1 MKKLYHLLMFLMLS
15 ILLVACTASKEED
28 AKEDKKTESTKES
41 KKGKKNKSKDK
52 SNDESD
58 EDESAE
64 DESDEEE
71 SKDEEETKEGKK
83 IPSKSTRPITLKN
96 EVVLDNELFSITA
109 KSIDEDSEYGYLV
122 NLLIENKSP
131 DKTYTFG
138 IQKGQVNGVEVD
150 PYTIIF
156 INPGKK
162 ANITVFIENLKEYG
176 IEEYTDIELIVNV
189 TEGKYTYDEP
199 YTMSESIHIYPYG
212 KENAGKFVYEAKAG
226 DQVLVDNEYV
236 TVIYTGDNKEN
247 ELGYSINLY
256 IVNKTDKDI
265 TVSGDDMSING
276 YMVGADFFK
285 DVSAGKVSLSN
296 IQWYEETFKEN
307 DIDESKIND
316 IEFSLD
322 IYQTDNTE
330 AEHFF
335 NGMLKITP

>member
-1 MKKLYHLLMFLMLS
+1 MKKFLMFLVLS
-15 ILLVACTASKEED
+15 LLLVACSTSENGST
-28 AKEDKKTESTKES
+28 KEDKKTESTKDT
-41 KKGKKNKSKDK
+41 KKGKKNKSKD
-52 SNDESD
+52 ESD
-58 EDESAE
+58 KSEDEADDYE
-64 DESDEEE
+64 D
-71 SKDEEETKEGKK
+71 K
-83 IPSKSTRPITLKN
+83 
-96 EVVLDNELFSITA
+96 V
-109 KSIDEDSEYGYLV
+109 DEDSEYGYLV

-322 IYQTDNTE
+322 IYPPENIE

>member
-1 MKKLYHLLMFLMLS
+1 MKKLYRLLMFLILS
-15 ILLVACTASKEED
+15 ILLVACTASKED
-28 AKEDKKTESTKES
+28 VKEDKKTESTKES

-52 SNDESD
+52 SKDESD
-58 EDESAE
+58 E

-83 IPSKSTRPITLKN
+83 TPSKSTRPITLKN
-96 EVVLDNELFSITA
+96 EMLVDNELFSITA

-335 NGMLKITP
+335 NGVLKFAP

>member
-1 MKKLYHLLMFLMLS
+1 MKKFLMFIILS
-15 ILLVACTASKEED
+15 LLLVACSTSENGST
-28 AKEDKKTESTKES
+28 KEDKKTESTKDT
-41 KKGKKNKSKDK
+41 KKGKKNKSKD
-52 SNDESD
+52 ESD
-58 EDESAE
+58 KSEDEADDYE
-64 DESDEEE
+64 DKVDETD
-71 SKDEEETKEGKK
+71 SEEETKEGKK
-83 IPSKSTRPITLKN
+83 SSSKSTRPITLKN

-109 KSIDEDSEYGYLV
+109 KSIDEDSEYVYAV
-122 NLLIENKSP
+122 YLLIENKSP

-138 IQKGQVNGVEVD
+138 IQKGEVNGVEVD

-162 ANITVFIENLKEYG
+162 ANTTVFIENLKEYG

-285 DVSAGKVSLSN
+285 DVSAGKVSLATM
-296 IQWYEETFKEN
+296 IWPEETFKEN
-307 DIDESKIND
+307 DIDESKIDD

-322 IYQTDNTE
+322 IYPPENIE

>member
-1 MKKLYHLLMFLMLS
+1 MKIFLMFLVLS
-15 ILLVACTASKEED
+15 LLLVACSTSENGST
-28 AKEDKKTESTKES
+28 KEDKKTESTKDT
-41 KKGKKNKSKDK
+41 KKGKKNKSKD
-52 SNDESD
+52 ESD
-58 EDESAE
+58 KSEDEADDYE
-64 DESDEEE
+64 DKVDET
-71 SKDEEETKEGKK
+71 DNEEETKEGKK
-83 IPSKSTRPITLKN
+83 SSSKSTRPITLKN

-162 ANITVFIENLKEYG
+162 ANIKVFIENLKEYG

-322 IYQTDNTE
+322 IYPPENIE

>member
-1 MKKLYHLLMFLMLS
+1 MKKFLMFLVLS
-15 ILLVACTASKEED
+15 LLLVACSTSENGST
-28 AKEDKKTESTKES
+28 KEDKKTESTKDT
-41 KKGKKNKSKDK
+41 KKGKKNKSKD
-52 SNDESD
+52 ESD
-58 EDESAE
+58 KSEDEADDYE
-64 DESDEEE
+64 DKVDET
-71 SKDEEETKEGKK
+71 DNEEETKEGKK
-83 IPSKSTRPITLKN
+83 SSSKSTRPITLKN

-109 KSIDEDSEYGYLV
+109 KSIDEDSEYGYTV
-122 NLLIENKSP
+122 YLLIENKSP
-131 DKTYTFG
+131 DKTYTFN
-138 IQKGQVNGVEVD
+138 IQKGEVNGVEVNL
-150 PYTIIF
+150 YTVIF
-156 INPGKK
+156 VNPGKK
-162 ANITVFIENLKEYG
+162 ANTSVIIDDLKEYG
-176 IEEYTDIELIVNV
+176 IEEYTDIELTVDV

-276 YMVGADFFK
+276 YMAEAYCDQHI
-285 DVSAGKVSLSN
+285 SAGKISLSG
-296 IQWYEETFKEN
+296 IQWYGETFKEN
-307 DIDESKIND
+307 DMDESKIND

-322 IYQTDNTE
+322 IYPTDNAE

-335 NGMLKITP
+335 NGMLKFAP

>member
-1 MKKLYHLLMFLMLS
+1 MKKLYRLLMFLMLS
-15 ILLVACTASKEED
+15 ILLVACTASKED
-28 AKEDKKTESTKES
+28 VKEDKKTESTKET

-52 SNDESD
+52 SKDESD
-58 EDESAE
+58 E

-71 SKDEEETKEGKK
+71 SKDVEETKEGKK
-83 IPSKSTRPITLKN
+83 TPSKSTRPITLKN
-96 EVVLDNELFSITA
+96 EMLVDNELFSITA
-109 KSIDEDSEYGYLV
+109 KSIDEDSEYGYTV
-122 NLLIENKSP
+122 YLLIENKSP
-131 DKTYTFG
+131 DKTYTFN
-138 IQKGQVNGVEVD
+138 IQKGEVNGVEVNL
-150 PYTIIF
+150 YTVIF
-156 INPGKK
+156 VNPGKK
-162 ANITVFIENLKEYG
+162 ANTSVIIDDLKEYG
-176 IEEYTDIELIVNV
+176 IEEYTDIELTVDV

-322 IYQTDNTE
+322 IYPPENIE

>member
-1 MKKLYHLLMFLMLS
+1 MKKFLMFLVLS
-15 ILLVACTASKEED
+15 LLLVACSTSENGST
-28 AKEDKKTESTKES
+28 KEDKKTESTKDT
-41 KKGKKNKSKDK
+41 KKGKKNKSKD
-52 SNDESD
+52 ESD
-58 EDESAE
+58 KSEDEADDYE
-64 DESDEEE
+64 DKVDET
-71 SKDEEETKEGKK
+71 DNEEETKEGKK
-83 IPSKSTRPITLKN
+83 SSSKSTRPITLKN

-109 KSIDEDSEYGYLV
+109 KSIDEDSEYVYAV
-122 NLLIENKSP
+122 YLLIENKSP

-138 IQKGQVNGVEVD
+138 IQKGEVNGVEVD

-265 TVSGDDMSING
+265 TVSGYDMSING

-322 IYQTDNTE
+322 IYPPENIE

>member
-1 MKKLYHLLMFLMLS
+1 MKKLYRLLMFLMLS
-15 ILLVACTASKEED
+15 ILLVACTASKED

-52 SNDESD
+52 SNDESA

-71 SKDEEETKEGKK
+71 SKDVEETKEGKK
-83 IPSKSTRPITLKN
+83 TPSKSTRPIALKN
-96 EVVLDNELFSITA
+96 EMLVDNELFSITA
-109 KSIDEDSEYGYLV
+109 KSIDEDSEYGYAV
-122 NLLIENKSP
+122 YLLIENKSP
-131 DKTYTFG
+131 DKTYTFN
-138 IQKGQVNGVEVD
+138 IQKGEVNGVEVNL
-150 PYTIIF
+150 YTVVF
-156 INPGKK
+156 VNPGKK
-162 ANITVFIENLKEYG
+162 ANTAVIIDDLKEYG
-176 IEEYTDIELIVNV
+176 IEEYTDIELTVDV

-199 YTMSESIHIYPYG
+199 YAMSESVHIYPYG
-212 KENAGKFVYEAKAG
+212 KENATEFVYEAKAG

-247 ELGYSINLY
+247 ELGYSISLY

-276 YMVGADFFK
+276 YMAEAYYDQRI
-285 DVSAGKVSLSN
+285 SAGKISLSG
-296 IQWYEETFKEN
+296 IQWYGETFKEN
-307 DIDESKIND
+307 DMDESKIND

-322 IYQTDNTE
+322 IYPTDNAE

-335 NGMLKITP
+335 NGMLKFAP

>member
-1 MKKLYHLLMFLMLS
+1 MKKFLMFLVLS
-15 ILLVACTASKEED
+15 LLLVACSTSENGST
-28 AKEDKKTESTKES
+28 KEDKKTESTKDT
-41 KKGKKNKSKDK
+41 KKGKKNKSKD
-52 SNDESD
+52 ESD
-58 EDESAE
+58 KSEDEADDYE
-64 DESDEEE
+64 DKVDET
-71 SKDEEETKEGKK
+71 DNEEETKEGKK
-83 IPSKSTRPITLKN
+83 SSSKSTRPITLKN

-109 KSIDEDSEYGYLV
+109 KSIDEDSEYVYAV
-122 NLLIENKSP
+122 YLLIENKSP

-322 IYQTDNTE
+322 IYPPENIE

>member
-1 MKKLYHLLMFLMLS
+1 MKKFLMFLVLS
-15 ILLVACTASKEED
+15 LLLVACSTSENGST
-28 AKEDKKTESTKES
+28 KEDKKTESTKDT
-41 KKGKKNKSKDK
+41 KKGKKNKSKD
-52 SNDESD
+52 ESD
-58 EDESAE
+58 KSEDEADDYE
-64 DESDEEE
+64 DKVDET
-71 SKDEEETKEGKK
+71 DNEEETKEGKK
-83 IPSKSTRPITLKN
+83 SSSKSTRPITLKN

-176 IEEYTDIELIVNV
+176 IEEYTDIELTVNV

-296 IQWYEETFKEN
+296 IQWYEETFQEN

-322 IYQTDNTE
+322 IYPKDDIE

>member
-1 MKKLYHLLMFLMLS
+1 MKKFLMFLVLS
-15 ILLVACTASKEED
+15 LLLVACSTSENGST
-28 AKEDKKTESTKES
+28 KEDKKTESTKDT
-41 KKGKKNKSKDK
+41 KKGKKNKSKD
-52 SNDESD
+52 ESD
-58 EDESAE
+58 KSEDEADDYE
-64 DESDEEE
+64 DKVDET
-71 SKDEEETKEGKK
+71 DNEEETKEGKK
-83 IPSKSTRPITLKN
+83 SSSKSTRPITLKN

-212 KENAGKFVYEAKAG
+212 KENAGKFVYEEKAG

-296 IQWYEETFKEN
+296 IQWYGNIFKEN
-307 DIDESKIND
+307 DMDESKIND

-322 IYQTDNTE
+322 IYPPENIE

>member
-1 MKKLYHLLMFLMLS
+1 MKKFLMFLVLS
-15 ILLVACTASKEED
+15 LLLVACSTSENGST
-28 AKEDKKTESTKES
+28 KEDKKTESTKDT
-41 KKGKKNKSKDK
+41 KKGKKNKSKD
-52 SNDESD
+52 ESD
-58 EDESAE
+58 KSEDEADDYE
-64 DESDEEE
+64 DKVDET
-71 SKDEEETKEGKK
+71 DNEEETKEGKK
-83 IPSKSTRPITLKN
+83 SSSKSTRPITLKN

-316 IEFSLD
+316 IELSLD

-335 NGMLKITP
+335 NGVLKFAP

>member
-1 MKKLYHLLMFLMLS
+1 MKKFLMFLVLS
-15 ILLVACTASKEED
+15 LLLVACSTSENGST
-28 AKEDKKTESTKES
+28 KEDKKTESTKDT
-41 KKGKKNKSKDK
+41 KKGKKNKSKD
-52 SNDESD
+52 ESD
-58 EDESAE
+58 KSEDEADDYE
-64 DESDEEE
+64 DKVDET
-71 SKDEEETKEGKK
+71 DNEEETKEGKK
-83 IPSKSTRPITLKN
+83 SSSKSTRPITLKN

-109 KSIDEDSEYGYLV
+109 KSIDEDSEYVYAV
-122 NLLIENKSP
+122 YLLIENKSP

-296 IQWYEETFKEN
+296 IQWYEETFQEN

-322 IYQTDNTE
+322 IYPKDDIE

>member
-1 MKKLYHLLMFLMLS
+1 MKKLYRLLMFLMLS
-15 ILLVACTASKEED
+15 ILLVACTASKED

-71 SKDEEETKEGKK
+71 SKYVEETKEGKK
-83 IPSKSTRPITLKN
+83 TPSKSTRPITLKN
-96 EVVLDNELFSITA
+96 EMLVDNELFSITA
-109 KSIDEDSEYGYLV
+109 KSIDEDSEYGYTV
-122 NLLIENKSP
+122 YLLIENKSP
-131 DKTYTFG
+131 DKTYTFN
-138 IQKGQVNGVEVD
+138 IQKGEVNGVEVNL
-150 PYTIIF
+150 YTVIF
-156 INPGKK
+156 VNPQKK
-162 ANITVFIENLKEYG
+162 ANTSVIIDDLKEYG
-176 IEEYTDIELIVNV
+176 IEEYTDIELTVDV
-189 TEGKYTYDEP
+189 TEGKYTYDKP
-199 YTMSESIHIYPYG
+199 YVMSESVHIYPYG
-212 KENAGKFVYEAKAG
+212 KENATEFVYEAKAG

-276 YMVGADFFK
+276 YMAEAYYDQHI
-285 DVSAGKVSLSN
+285 SAGKISLSG
-296 IQWYEETFKEN
+296 IQWYGETFKEN
-307 DIDESKIND
+307 DMDESKIND

-322 IYQTDNTE
+322 IYPEDDAE

-335 NGMLKITP
+335 NGMLKFAP

>member
-1 MKKLYHLLMFLMLS
+1 MKKLYRLLMFLMLS
-15 ILLVACTASKEED
+15 ILLVACTASKED
-28 AKEDKKTESTKES
+28 VKEDKKTESTKES

-58 EDESAE
+58 EDESDE

-83 IPSKSTRPITLKN
+83 SPSKSTRPITLKN
-96 EVVLDNELFSITA
+96 EMLVDNELFSITA

-276 YMVGADFFK
+276 YMAEAYYDQHI
-285 DVSAGKVSLSN
+285 SAGKISLSG
-296 IQWYEETFKEN
+296 IQWYGETFKEN
-307 DIDESKIND
+307 DMDESKIND

-322 IYQTDNTE
+322 IYPEDDAE

-335 NGMLKITP
+335 NGMLKFAP

>member
-1 MKKLYHLLMFLMLS
+1 MKKFLMFLVLS
-15 ILLVACTASKEED
+15 LLLVACSTSENGST
-28 AKEDKKTESTKES
+28 KEDKKTESTKDT
-41 KKGKKNKSKDK
+41 KKGKKNKSKD
-52 SNDESD
+52 ESD
-58 EDESAE
+58 KSEDEADDYE
-64 DESDEEE
+64 DKVDET
-71 SKDEEETKEGKK
+71 DNEEETKEGKK
-83 IPSKSTRPITLKN
+83 SSSKSTRPITLKN

-247 ELGYSINLY
+247 EL
-256 IVNKTDKDI
+256 
-265 TVSGDDMSING
+265 
-276 YMVGADFFK
+276 
-285 DVSAGKVSLSN
+285 
-296 IQWYEETFKEN
+296 
-307 DIDESKIND
+307 
-316 IEFSLD
+316 FS
-322 IYQTDNTE
+322 
-330 AEHFF
+330 
-335 NGMLKITP
+335 

>member
-1 MKKLYHLLMFLMLS
+1 MKKFLMFLVLS
-15 ILLVACTASKEED
+15 LLLVACSTSENGST
-28 AKEDKKTESTKES
+28 KEDKKTESTKDT
-41 KKGKKNKSKDK
+41 KKGKKNKSKD
-52 SNDESD
+52 ESD
-58 EDESAE
+58 KSEDEADDYE
-64 DESDEEE
+64 DKVDET
-71 SKDEEETKEGKK
+71 DNEEETKEGKK
-83 IPSKSTRPITLKN
+83 SSSKSTRPITLKN

-150 PYTIIF
+150 PHTIIF

-226 DQVLVDNEYV
+226 DQVLVENEHV

-247 ELGYSINLY
+247 ELGYSTNLY

-322 IYQTDNTE
+322 IYPPENIE

>member
-1 MKKLYHLLMFLMLS
+1 MKKLYRLLMFLMLS
-15 ILLVACTASKEED
+15 ILLVACTASKED

-71 SKDEEETKEGKK
+71 SKDEEETKKGKK
-83 IPSKSTRPITLKN
+83 TPSKSTRPITLKN
-96 EVVLDNELFSITA
+96 EMLVDNELFSITA

-236 TVIYTGDNKEN
+236 TVIYVGDNKEN

-276 YMVGADFFK
+276 YMAEGYYEQYI
-285 DVSAGKVSLSN
+285 SAGKLSLSN
-296 IQWYEETFKEN
+296 IQWYGNIFKEN
-307 DIDESKIND
+307 DMDESKIND

-322 IYQTDNTE
+322 IYPTDDAE

-335 NGMLKITP
+335 NGMLKFAP

>member
-1 MKKLYHLLMFLMLS
+1 MKKFLMFLVLS
-15 ILLVACTASKEED
+15 LLLVACSTSENGST
-28 AKEDKKTESTKES
+28 KEDKKTESTKDT
-41 KKGKKNKSKDK
+41 KKGKKNKSKD
-52 SNDESD
+52 ESD
-58 EDESAE
+58 KSEDEADDYE
-64 DESDEEE
+64 DKVDET
-71 SKDEEETKEGKK
+71 DNEEETKEGKK
-83 IPSKSTRPITLKN
+83 SSSKSTRPITLKN

-236 TVIYTGDNKEN
+236 AVIYTGDNKEN

-322 IYQTDNTE
+322 IYPPENIE
-330 AEHFF
+330 AEHFL

>member
-1 MKKLYHLLMFLMLS
+1 MKKFLMFLVLS
-15 ILLVACTASKEED
+15 LLLVACSTSENGST
-28 AKEDKKTESTKES
+28 KEDKKTESTKDT
-41 KKGKKNKSKDK
+41 KKGKKNKSKD
-52 SNDESD
+52 ESD
-58 EDESAE
+58 KSEDEADDYE
-64 DESDEEE
+64 DKVDET
-71 SKDEEETKEGKK
+71 DNEEETKEGKK
-83 IPSKSTRPITLKN
+83 SSSKSTRPITLKN

-109 KSIDEDSEYGYLV
+109 KSIDEDSEYVYAV
-122 NLLIENKSP
+122 YLLIENKSP

-138 IQKGQVNGVEVD
+138 IQKGEVNGVEVD

-176 IEEYTDIELIVNV
+176 IEEYTDIELTVNV

-296 IQWYEETFKEN
+296 IQWYEETFQEN

-322 IYQTDNTE
+322 IYPKDDIE

>member
-1 MKKLYHLLMFLMLS
+1 MKKLYRLLMFLILS
-15 ILLVACTASKEED
+15 ILLVACTASKED
-28 AKEDKKTESTKES
+28 VKEDKKTESTKES

-52 SNDESD
+52 SKDESD
-58 EDESAE
+58 E

-83 IPSKSTRPITLKN
+83 TPSKSTRPITLKN
-96 EVVLDNELFSITA
+96 EMLVDNELFSITA

-176 IEEYTDIELIVNV
+176 IEEYTDIELTVNV

-335 NGMLKITP
+335 NGVLKFAP

>member
-1 MKKLYHLLMFLMLS
+1 MKKFLMFLVLS
-15 ILLVACTASKEED
+15 LLLVACSTSENGST
-28 AKEDKKTESTKES
+28 KEDKKTESTKDT
-41 KKGKKNKSKDK
+41 KKGKKNKSKD
-52 SNDESD
+52 ESD
-58 EDESAE
+58 KSEDEADDYE
-64 DESDEEE
+64 DKVDET
-71 SKDEEETKEGKK
+71 DNEEETKEGKK
-83 IPSKSTRPITLKN
+83 SSSKSTRPITLKN

-109 KSIDEDSEYGYLV
+109 KSIDEDSEYVYAV
-122 NLLIENKSP
+122 YLLIENKSP

-138 IQKGQVNGVEVD
+138 IQKGEVNGVEVD

-285 DVSAGKVSLSN
+285 DVSAGKVSLATM
-296 IQWYEETFKEN
+296 IWPEETFKEN
-307 DIDESKIND
+307 DIDESKIDD

-322 IYQTDNTE
+322 IYPPENIE

>member
-1 MKKLYHLLMFLMLS
+1 MKKFLMFLVLS
-15 ILLVACTASKEED
+15 LLLVACSTSENGST
-28 AKEDKKTESTKES
+28 KEDKKTESTKDT
-41 KKGKKNKSKDK
+41 KKGKKNKSKD
-52 SNDESD
+52 ESD
-58 EDESAE
+58 KSEDEADDYE
-64 DESDEEE
+64 DKVDET
-71 SKDEEETKEGKK
+71 DNEEETKEGKK
-83 IPSKSTRPITLKN
+83 SSSKSTRPITLKN

-109 KSIDEDSEYGYLV
+109 KSIDEDSEYGYTV
-122 NLLIENKSP
+122 YLLIENKSP
-131 DKTYTFG
+131 DKTYTFN
-138 IQKGQVNGVEVD
+138 IQKGEVNGVEVNL
-150 PYTIIF
+150 YTVIF
-156 INPGKK
+156 VNPGKK
-162 ANITVFIENLKEYG
+162 ANTAVIIDDLKEYG

-199 YTMSESIHIYPYG
+199 YAMSESVHIYPYG
-212 KENAGKFVYEAKAG
+212 KENATEFVYEAKAG

-247 ELGYSINLY
+247 ELGYSISLY

-276 YMVGADFFK
+276 YMAEAYYDQRI
-285 DVSAGKVSLSN
+285 SAGKISLSG
-296 IQWYEETFKEN
+296 IQWYGETFKEN

-335 NGMLKITP
+335 NGVLKFAP

>member
-1 MKKLYHLLMFLMLS
+1 MKKFLMFLVLS
-15 ILLVACTASKEED
+15 LLLVACSTSENGST
-28 AKEDKKTESTKES
+28 KEDKKTESTKDT
-41 KKGKKNKSKDK
+41 KKGKKNKSKD
-52 SNDESD
+52 ESD
-58 EDESAE
+58 KSEDEADDYE
-64 DESDEEE
+64 DKVDET
-71 SKDEEETKEGKK
+71 DNEEETKEGKK
-83 IPSKSTRPITLKN
+83 SSSKSTRPITLKN

-162 ANITVFIENLKEYG
+162 ANIKVFIENLKEYG

-322 IYQTDNTE
+322 IYPPENIE

>member
-15 ILLVACTASKEED
+15 ILLVACTASKED
-28 AKEDKKTESTKES
+28 VKEDKKTESTKET

-52 SNDESD
+52 SKDESD
-58 EDESAE
+58 E

-71 SKDEEETKEGKK
+71 SKDVEETKEGKK
-83 IPSKSTRPITLKN
+83 TPSKSTRPITLKN
-96 EVVLDNELFSITA
+96 EMLVDNELFSITA
-109 KSIDEDSEYGYLV
+109 KSIDEDSEYGYAV
-122 NLLIENKSP
+122 HLLIENKSP
-131 DKTYTFG
+131 DKTYTFN
-138 IQKGQVNGVEVD
+138 IQKGEVNGVEVNL
-150 PYTIIF
+150 YTVIF
-156 INPGKK
+156 VNPGKK
-162 ANITVFIENLKEYG
+162 ANTAVIIDDLKEYG
-176 IEEYTDIELIVNV
+176 IEEYTDIELTVDV

-199 YTMSESIHIYPYG
+199 YAMSESVHIYPYG
-212 KENAGKFVYEAKAG
+212 KENATEFVYEAKAG

-276 YMVGADFFK
+276 YMAEAYYDQRI
-285 DVSAGKVSLSN
+285 SAGKISLSG
-296 IQWYEETFKEN
+296 IQWYGETFKEN
-307 DIDESKIND
+307 DMDESKIND

-322 IYQTDNTE
+322 IYPTDDAE

-335 NGMLKITP
+335 NGMLKFAP

>member
-1 MKKLYHLLMFLMLS
+1 MKKFLMFLVLS
-15 ILLVACTASKEED
+15 LLLVACSTSENGST
-28 AKEDKKTESTKES
+28 KEDKKTESTKDT
-41 KKGKKNKSKDK
+41 KKGKKNKSKD
-52 SNDESD
+52 ESD
-58 EDESAE
+58 KSEDEADDYE
-64 DESDEEE
+64 DKVDET
-71 SKDEEETKEGKK
+71 DNEEETKEGKK
-83 IPSKSTRPITLKN
+83 SSSKSTRPITLKN

-109 KSIDEDSEYGYLV
+109 KSIDEDSEYGYAV
-122 NLLIENKSP
+122 YLLIENKSP

-322 IYQTDNTE
+322 IYPPENIE

>member
-1 MKKLYHLLMFLMLS
+1 MKKFLMFLVLS
-15 ILLVACTASKEED
+15 LLLVACSTSENGST
-28 AKEDKKTESTKES
+28 KEDKKTESTKDT
-41 KKGKKNKSKDK
+41 KKGKKNKSKD
-52 SNDESD
+52 ESD
-58 EDESAE
+58 KSEDEADDYE
-64 DESDEEE
+64 DKVDET
-71 SKDEEETKEGKK
+71 DNEEETKEGKK
-83 IPSKSTRPITLKN
+83 SSSKSTRPITLKN

-109 KSIDEDSEYGYLV
+109 KSIDEDSEYGYAV
-122 NLLIENKSP
+122 HLLIENKSP

-322 IYQTDNTE
+322 IYPPENIE

>member
-1 MKKLYHLLMFLMLS
+1 MKKFLMFLVLS
-15 ILLVACTASKEED
+15 LLLVACSTSENGST
-28 AKEDKKTESTKES
+28 KEDKKTESTKDT
-41 KKGKKNKSKDK
+41 KKGKKNKSKD
-52 SNDESD
+52 ESD
-58 EDESAE
+58 KSEDEADDYE
-64 DESDEEE
+64 DKVDET
-71 SKDEEETKEGKK
+71 DNEEETKEGKK
-83 IPSKSTRPITLKN
+83 SSSKSTRPITLKN

-285 DVSAGKVSLSN
+285 DVSAGKVSLATM
-296 IQWYEETFKEN
+296 IWPEETFKEN
-307 DIDESKIND
+307 DINESKIDD

-322 IYQTDNTE
+322 IYPPENIE

>member
-1 MKKLYHLLMFLMLS
+1 MKKFLMFLVLS
-15 ILLVACTASKEED
+15 LLLVACSTSENGST
-28 AKEDKKTESTKES
+28 KEDKKTESTKDT
-41 KKGKKNKSKDK
+41 KKGKKNKSKD
-52 SNDESD
+52 ESD
-58 EDESAE
+58 KSEDEADDYE
-64 DESDEEE
+64 DKVDETD
-71 SKDEEETKEGKK
+71 SEEETKEGKK
-83 IPSKSTRPITLKN
+83 SSSKSTRPITLKN

-109 KSIDEDSEYGYLV
+109 KSIDEDSEYVYAV
-122 NLLIENKSP
+122 YLLIENKSP

-138 IQKGQVNGVEVD
+138 IQKGEVNGVEVD

-247 ELGYSINLY
+247 ELGYSISLY

-322 IYQTDNTE
+322 IYPPENIE

>member
-1 MKKLYHLLMFLMLS
+1 MKKLYRLLMFLMLS
-15 ILLVACTASKEED
+15 ILLVACTASKED
-28 AKEDKKTESTKES
+28 VKEDKKTESTKES

-52 SNDESD
+52 SKDESD
-58 EDESAE
+58 E

-71 SKDEEETKEGKK
+71 SKDEEETKEGKTT
-83 IPSKSTRPITLKN
+83 PSKSTRPITLKN
-96 EVVLDNELFSITA
+96 EMLVDNELFSITA

-162 ANITVFIENLKEYG
+162 ANATVFIEDLKEYG
-176 IEEYTDIELIVNV
+176 IEEYTDIELTVNV

-322 IYQTDNTE
+322 IYPKDDIE

>member
-1 MKKLYHLLMFLMLS
+1 MKKLYRLLMFLILS
-15 ILLVACTASKEED
+15 ILLVACTASKED
-28 AKEDKKTESTKES
+28 VKEDKKTESTKES

-52 SNDESD
+52 SKDESD
-58 EDESAE
+58 E

-96 EVVLDNELFSITA
+96 EMLVDNELFSITA

-176 IEEYTDIELIVNV
+176 IEEYTDIELTVNV

-199 YTMSESIHIYPYG
+199 YTMSESVHIYPYG

-322 IYQTDNTE
+322 IYPPENIE

>member
-1 MKKLYHLLMFLMLS
+1 MKKFLMFIILSLM
-15 ILLVACTASKEED
+15 LVACSTSENGST
-28 AKEDKKTESTKES
+28 KEDKKTESTKDT
-41 KKGKKNKSKDK
+41 KKGKKNNSKDESDKSKD
-52 SNDESD
+52 ESD
-58 EDESAE
+58 DSE
-64 DESDEEE
+64 DESDET
-71 SKDEEETKEGKK
+71 KNGEETKEGKK
-83 IPSKSTRPITLKN
+83 SLSKSKRPITLKN
-96 EVVLDNELFSITA
+96 EMLVDNELFSITV
-109 KSIDEDSEYGYLV
+109 KNIDENAEYEGILGYAV

-131 DKTYTFG
+131 DKTYTFI
-138 IQKGQVNGVEVD
+138 IQKGDVNGVEVD
-150 PYTIIF
+150 PFMLIF
-156 INPGKK
+156 VSPGKK
-162 ANITVFIENLKEYG
+162 ANKSVVLDDLKEYG
-176 IEEYTDIELIVNV
+176 IEEYTDIELTLDVV
-189 TEGKYTYDEP
+189 EGKDWYNDP
-199 YTMSESIHIYPYG
+199 YVMSEPIHIYPYG
-212 KENAGKFVYEAKAG
+212 KENAGKFVYKAKTG

-285 DVSAGKVSLSN
+285 DVSAGKASLSN

-322 IYQTDNTE
+322 IYPPENIE

>member
-1 MKKLYHLLMFLMLS
+1 MKKFYRFLTFLMLS
-15 ILLVACTASKEED
+15 LLLVACSSSENGST
-28 AKEDKKTESTKES
+28 KEDKKTESTKES

-96 EVVLDNELFSITA
+96 EMLVDNELFSITA
-109 KSIDEDSEYGYLV
+109 KSIDEDSEYGYAV
-122 NLLIENKSP
+122 HLLIENKSP
-131 DKTYTFG
+131 DKTYTFS
-138 IQKGQVNGVEVD
+138 IEKGEVNGVEVD
-150 PYTIIF
+150 PYAVILV
-156 INPGKK
+156 NPGKK
-162 ANITVFIENLKEYG
+162 ANTSVIIDDLKEYG
-176 IEEYTDIELIVNV
+176 IEEYTDIELTVDV

-199 YTMSESIHIYPYG
+199 YTMSESVHIYPYG
-212 KENAGKFVYEAKAG
+212 KENATEFVYEAKAG

-265 TVSGDDMSING
+265 TVLGDDMSING
-276 YMVGADFFK
+276 YMAGAYYEQYI
-285 DVSAGKVSLSN
+285 SAGKLSLSG
-296 IQWYEETFKEN
+296 IQWYGETFKEN

-335 NGMLKITP
+335 NGMLKFAP

>member
-1 MKKLYHLLMFLMLS
+1 MKKFLMFLILS
-15 ILLVACTASKEED
+15 LLLVACSTSENGST
-28 AKEDKKTESTKES
+28 KEDKKTESAKDT
-41 KKGKKNKSKDK
+41 KKGKKNKSQND
-52 SNDESD
+52 SDNSEDESD
-58 EDESAE
+58 KSE
-64 DESDEEE
+64 DESDET
-71 SKDEEETKEGKK
+71 KNGEETKEGKK
-83 IPSKSTRPITLKN
+83 SPSKSTRPITLKN
-96 EVVLDNELFSITA
+96 EMLVDNELFSITA

-247 ELGYSINLY
+247 ELGYSISLY

-322 IYQTDNTE
+322 IYPPENIE